1 MTPPFILVY
10 MENKNILVKNS
21 ITAADISRF
30 DIEAELKK
38 LPKEPGVYLMHD
50 KHNEI
55 LYVGKALSLHSRVR
69 QYFQTGHGHGGSM
82 KIARMVSQ
90 IAWFEY
96 IVTSSEMEALVL
108 ECNLIK
114 EYRPK
119 YNTLMTDDKGY
130 PYIRITVEEE
140 YPRVLYAH
148 KMKRDKSR
156 YFGPY
161 TNAGAVH
168 STIALLNRLYK
179 LKTCNKKL
187 PRDIGKERP
196 CLYSQIGQC
205 TAPCTGAVSKE
216 EYRAQIDRTI
226 SFLNGNHKDILKS
239 LEADM
244 LQYAAELEFEK
255 AAQTRDLIDS
265 VKHISDRQQMSS
277 TGGEDRDVIACA
289 ANETDAVVTV
299 FFVRDGKLLGRE
311 HHHMNTNDKEAVSD
325 LLSAFI
331 KQFYT
336 GIPFLPK
343 EVLVPEEPAERE
355 IMEGYLS
362 ERRGSKVSINVPQRG
377 DKRRIM
383 EMAEENAKLVL
394 AQDMERIKRQE
405 KRTVGAVK
413 EIAELIGVEKAGRM
427 EAFDISHISGTLS
440 VASMVVFEDGKPKKN
455 AYRKF
460 RLNTEIGNDDYA
472 SMKEVLS
479 RRFTDEKMDILPDVL
494 MMDGGRGQVNIAT
507 MVLNSLGID
516 IPVCGMVK
524 DDNHHTRGLYY
535 NNKEVAFPKN
545 SEALLMVTAL
555 QDEAHRFAI
564 EYHRTLRQK
573 GQVRSVL
580 DEIPGVGPARRKAL
594 LKEFKDVEHIREATA
609 EELCKAV
616 PRATAEAVYN
626 YFHN

>member
-1 MTPPFILVY
+1 
-10 MENKNILVKNS
+10 MENKVDKNS
-21 ITAADISRF
+21 ITSADITRF
-30 DIEAELKK
+30 NIEEELKK

-50 KHNEI
+50 RHDTI

-69 QYFQTGHGHGGSM
+69 QYFQTGHGHGGSQ
-82 KIARMVSQ
+82 KIAKMVSQ

-96 IVTSSEMEALVL
+96 IVTSSEMEAPVL

-130 PYIRITVEEE
+130 PYIRVTVEDAF
-140 YPRVLYAH
+140 PRVLYSH
-148 KMKRDKSR
+148 NMKRDKSR

-168 STIALLNRLYK
+168 DTIALINKLYK
-179 LKTCNKKL
+179 LKTCNRKL

-196 CLYSQIGQC
+196 CLYHQIGQC
-205 TAPCTGAVSKE
+205 TAPCNGSVSE
-216 EYRAQIDRTI
+216 AEYKKQIDAAI
-226 SFLNGNHKDILKS
+226 WFLNGNHKDILKK
-239 LEADM
+239 LEAEM
-244 LQYAAELEFEK
+244 KEYAQSLEFEK
-255 AAQTRDLIDS
+255 AAEARDLIES

-277 TGGEDRDVIACA
+277 TEGEDRDVIAYA
-289 ANETDAVVTV
+289 ASETDVVVSV
-299 FFVRDGKLLGRE
+299 FFVRGGKLLGRE
-311 HHHMNTNDKEAVSD
+311 HHHMNGNREDAEGE

-336 GIPFLPK
+336 GIPFMPK
-343 EVLVPEEPAERE
+343 EILVPAEPQERE
-355 IMEGYLS
+355 MLEDYLS
-362 ERRGSKVSINVPQRG
+362 KQRGNRVSIGVPQRG
-377 DKRRIM
+377 DKRRIL
-383 EMAEENAKLVL
+383 EMATENARLVL
-394 AQDMERIKRQE
+394 EQDMERIKRQE
-405 KRTVGAVK
+405 KRTTGAVL
-413 EIAELIGVEKAGRM
+413 EIAELIGIEKASRM

-460 RLNTEIGNDDYA
+460 RLNAGIGNDDYA

-479 RRFTDEKMDILPDVL
+479 RRFTDERMDVLPDVL

-507 MVLNSLGID
+507 MVLDSLGIE

-524 DDNHHTRGLYY
+524 DDNHRTRGLYY
-535 NNKEVAFPKN
+535 NNREVAFKKN

-564 EYHRTLRQK
+564 EYHRKLRSRN
-573 GQVRSVL
+573 QVRSVL

-594 LKEFKDVEHIREATA
+594 LKAFGDVEKIRVADRDA
-609 EELCKAV
+609 LLAVV
-616 PRATAEAVYN
+616 PRNTADAVYDF
-626 YFHN
+626 FHK

>member
-1 MTPPFILVY
+1 MTPPFLLY
-10 MENKNILVKNS
+10 GKPMEKVDKNS
-21 ITAADISRF
+21 ITSADITRF
-30 DIEAELKK
+30 DIEEELKK
-38 LPKEPGVYLMHD
+38 IPKEPGVYLMHD
-50 KHNEI
+50 KHDEI

-69 QYFQTGHGHGGSM
+69 QYFQTGHGHGGSL

-119 YNTLMTDDKGY
+119 YNTMMTDDKGY
-130 PYIRITVEEE
+130 PYIRVTVEDAF
-140 YPRVLYAH
+140 PRVLYSH
-148 KMKRDKSR
+148 NMKRDKSR
-156 YFGPY
+156 YFGPF

-168 STIALLNRLYK
+168 DTIELINKLYK

-196 CLYSQIGQC
+196 CLYHQIGQC
-205 TAPCTGAVSKE
+205 TAPCSGAVSAE
-216 EYRAQIDRTI
+216 EYRKQIDGAI
-226 SFLNGNHKDILKS
+226 SFLSGNHKDILKS
-239 LEADM
+239 LEEQM
-244 LQYAAELEFEK
+244 REYAASLEFEK
-255 AAQTRDLIDS
+255 AAEARDLMES
-265 VKHISDRQQMSS
+265 VKHISDKQQMSS
-277 TGGEDRDVIACA
+277 TEGEDRDIIAYA
-289 ANETDAVVTV
+289 ANETDAVVSV
-299 FFVRDGKLLGRE
+299 FFVRGGKLLSRE
-311 HHHMNTNDKEAVSD
+311 HHHMRATVEDAEAE
-325 LLSAFI
+325 LLAAFI

-336 GIPFLPK
+336 GIPYLPK
-343 EVLVPEEPAERE
+343 EILVPAEPAERE
-355 IMEGYLS
+355 MLENYLS
-362 ERRGSKVSINVPQRG
+362 DRRGSRVTIGIPQRG

-383 EMAEENAKLVL
+383 EMATENARLVL
-394 AQDMERIKRQE
+394 SQDMERIKRQE
-405 KRTVGAVK
+405 KRTLGAVR
-413 EIAELIGVEKAGRM
+413 EIASLIGVEKASRM

-460 RLNTEIGNDDYA
+460 RLSGDIGNDDYA

-479 RRFTDEKMDILPDVL
+479 RRFTDERMEVLPDVL

-507 MVLNSLGID
+507 MVLDSLGLD

-524 DDNHHTRGLYY
+524 DDNHRTRGLYY
-535 NNKEVAFPKN
+535 NNKEVEFPKN

-564 EYHRTLRQK
+564 EYHRKLRAK
-573 GQVRSVL
+573 NQVRSVL

-594 LKEFKDVEHIREATA
+594 LKEFKDVEHIREA
-609 EELCKAV
+609 ELEALTRVV
-616 PRATAEAVYN
+616 PKTTAEAVYE
-626 YFHN
+626 FFRR